1 MNFDHIIF
9 IASTDC
15 FSAKLLGERF
25 ADNLDGIKNIARA
38 ATLELMNGD
47 ADYYYD
53 ADFREERIS
62 KTKNDFFQKLSTLS
76 DSISGRFAELDSIA
90 SQRTLS
96 QSANSIQLIKSVS
109 ARIYWLNTDDFQ
121 IEISD
126 ELIEAV
132 IQAQLVEVPLD
143 TETDLACE
151 EIHER
156 WEYSSFEWDKYI
168 KNIMKEVPGA
178 ICAIFNDLY
187 NSPLSLSYLNVWSER
202 LSRKHF
208 MTLIKAIE
216 DEAFLE
222 MEKIDKG
229 YAELVR
235 PIMKQFYE

>member
-15 FSAKLLGERF
+15 FSAKLLGERY

-76 DSISGRFAELDSIA
+76 DSISRRFAELDSIA

-121 IEISD
+121 IEISE

-143 TETDLACE
+143 TDLAWE

-156 WEYSSFEWDKYI
+156 WEYSLSEWDKYI

-187 NSPLSLSYLNVWSER
+187 NLPLSLNYLNVWSER

-235 PIMKQFYE
+235 PTMKQFYD

>member
-15 FSAKLLGERF
+15 FSARLLGKRF
-25 ADNLDGIKNIARA
+25 ADDLDGVKNIART

-47 ADYYYD
+47 SDYYYD
-53 ADFREERIS
+53 ADFTEERIS
-62 KTKNDFFQKLSTLS
+62 KTKNDFFQKLTMLS
-76 DSISGRFAELDSIA
+76 DSITGRFAELDSIA
-90 SQRTLS
+90 SQRTTN

-109 ARIYWLNTDDFQ
+109 ARMYWLNADDFQ

-132 IQAQLVEVPLD
+132 IQAQFVEVPLD
-143 TETDLACE
+143 TETDLAWE
-151 EIHER
+151 EIHDR
-156 WEYSSFEWDKYI
+156 WECSTSEWDEYI
-168 KNIMKEVPGA
+168 KNIMKDVPDA

-202 LSRKHF
+202 LPRNHF

-222 MEKIDKG
+222 MEKIEKD
-229 YAELVR
+229 YAQLIR
-235 PIMKQFYE
+235 PAMKQFYG